1 VSIADAFFQSFPAP
15 RWWRSLDFS
24 RRVLAMALVISSVA
38 HAGVLAMRFSLPEA
52 SRMKPV
58 DARMDV
64 ILVNARH
71 AEKPVKAEALAQAN
85 LDGGGDAA
93 TGRAKS
99 FLTKSRKNQDGD
111 ELREASARVH
121 QLEEE
126 QKKLMTTLRTS
137 NARIAASDARAEA
150 QPDPA
155 QPVPQV
161 SGADLYASSS
171 AILRRE
177 AEINKRIEDENAR
190 PKRGQITP
198 STREVEFASYFR
210 QWTDKVERHGNNNY
224 PEAAKG
230 RMYVLVMT
238 ASLFADGGLEKVEI
252 DRSSGNREIDA
263 AALRIVRSAG
273 PYGRFSPA
281 MKSKYGVIDFTLTWT
296 FAREDA
302 LSVQGRN

>member
-15 RWWRSLDFS
+15 HWWRSLDFS
-24 RRVLAMALVISSVA
+24 RRVLAVALVISSIA
-38 HAGVLAMRFSLPEA
+38 HAGVLAMRFSLPET

-58 DARMDV
+58 DTRLDV

-99 FLTKSRKNQDGD
+99 FLTRSHKNQDGD
-111 ELREASARVH
+111 ELREASARVQ

-137 NARIAASDARAEA
+137 NARIAASDVRPEA

-161 SGADLYASSS
+161 TGADLYASSS

-230 RMYVLVMT
+230 RIYVLIMT
-238 ASLFADGGLEKVEI
+238 ASLFADGSLEKVEI

-281 MKSKYGVIDFTLTWT
+281 MKAKYGVIDFTLTWT